1 VKSKSKRPSFEK
13 KSDDHSHHRMP
24 DQTKVPL
31 SEGFV
36 ATELMLRRRREI
48 SRKVLAGEWSA
59 EIPTVE
65 ELRKERTVWQ
75 R

>member
-1 VKSKSKRPSFEK
+1 
-13 KSDDHSHHRMP
+13 MP

-65 ELRKERTVWQ
+65 ELRKERKVWQ

>member
-1 VKSKSKRPSFEK
+1 
-13 KSDDHSHHRMP
+13 MP
-24 DQTKVPL
+24 DQRKGPAIRK
-31 SEGFV
+31 FV
-36 ATELMLRRRREI
+36 ANELMLRRRREI

-65 ELRKERTVWQ
+65 ELRKERKVWQ